1 MARTARGATGAG
13 ATEGDTAPEP
23 TPETAPTPEAP
34 PAPEAAAPAPEPP
47 APAPVTAPEESRSV
61 PGGSVFQD
69 SAVYDN
75 FWMTHQVRQFDRA
88 PLTAESII
96 SAVAGGS
103 CAAAYA
109 EHLSDVA
116 AYAKGVATPS
126 TVRAG
131 LTNHHDAYVNFFDS
145 TSIKR
150 NYTG

>member
-34 PAPEAAAPAPEPP
+34 PAPEATAPEAAPEPV
-47 APAPVTAPEESRSV
+47 APVTAPAETRAV
-61 PGGSVFQD
+61 PGSVFQD

-75 FWMTHQVRQFDRA
+75 YWMTHQVRQFDRA

-116 AYAKGVATPS
+116 AQDKGVATPS

-150 NYTG
+150 DYTG